1 MTSTPL
7 SLYTLPMKSNR
18 IEDLNAVKWHLF
30 TAKMDLEFIIKEE
43 ADTNN
48 GKVPR
53 ELAVAFLHL
62 KESVKALNLF
72 LKDAVPDDLNSSP
85 RRDTFNTELNSG
97 TDS

>member
-1 MTSTPL
+1 MN
-7 SLYTLPMKSNR
+7 SNR

-30 TAKMDLEFIIKEE
+30 TAKMDIEFIVKEE
-43 ADTNN
+43 ADLNS

-53 ELAVAFLHL
+53 ELAVTFIHL
-62 KESVKALNLF
+62 KEGIKALNLF
-72 LKDAVPDDLNSSP
+72 LKDVVPDDLNSSP